1 MARQID
7 EFERVG
13 WASRSDTYD
22 SGFGAL
28 AAGAHPALL
37 GAAVPCG
44 GLRVLEVGCGTGR
57 LAAAARAGGAQ
68 VIATDAVHQM
78 VVRAREV
85 APGVC
90 AALPELPFRDLS
102 FHAAV
107 GAFVINHVADP
118 PAALGELRRVL
129 RRGGRVALSC
139 WDADERNRALG
150 VFSDAIAEAGAVDS
164 GGLFGVAPF
173 RGTPEA
179 FAALLGNA
187 GLRDV
192 RVEQVC
198 WTHRVTAERWWR
210 DVLGGTVRTAG
221 LIEAQ
226 DGATTGRIRTGY
238 DRAVAVHRTADG
250 SIALPAA
257 ALVATGAR

>member
-1 MARQID
+1 MID
-7 EFERVG
+7 EFERAG
-13 WASRSDTYD
+13 WARRSDTYD

-37 GAAVPCG
+37 DAAVPCG

-57 LAAAARAGGAQ
+57 MTAAARARGAQ
-68 VIATDAVHQM
+68 VVATDAVHQM
-78 VVRAREV
+78 VARAGEV
-85 APGVC
+85 TPGVC
-90 AALPELPFRDLS
+90 AALPDLPFAEGCFD
-102 FHAAV
+102 AAV
-107 GAFVINHVADP
+107 GAFVINHVGDP
-118 PAALGELRRVL
+118 PAALRELRRVL

-150 VFSDAIAEAGAVDS
+150 VFSDAIAEAGATDS

-179 FAALLGNA
+179 FAGLLGDA
-187 GLRDV
+187 GFRDV

-198 WTHRVTAERWWR
+198 WTHRVTAERWWH

-226 DGATTGRIRTGY
+226 DSATTRRIRGAY
-238 DRAVAVHRTADG
+238 DRGVAVHRTADG
-250 SIALPAA
+250 LVALPAA
-257 ALVATGAR
+257 ALLATGSG